1 MQDWG
6 AVAQERL
13 ETIAKVSEPGPGVTR
28 LPFGPEHEAALEIIT
43 DWMQKARCKVTL
55 DAAGTLIG
63 RREGPEG
70 APTLLIGS
78 HQDSV
83 RAGGAFDGIM
93 GVALGCLALEAIG
106 DRALPFSVEVLAFAD
121 EEGVRFPTALIGPRA
136 LAGTLDPSVF
146 AMVDKTGVSLGA
158 ALEAFGGDPEGTAAL
173 ARDPV
178 SVAGYVELHIEQ
190 GPVLEGEDKPLGVV
204 TAISGI
210 ERHRVTITGE
220 AGHAGTVPM
229 EMRHDALLA
238 ASDLVRGVHDM
249 ARDHGIR
256 ATVGQLD
263 VSPNVV
269 NAIPARVDLTIEIRA
284 AEDPA
289 RAAMGAALGPLC
301 AQIAKATA
309 TQIEIEKTYAQPAQ
323 ACDAALREGLAA
335 AVRNVTGEAAPEL
348 PSGATHDA
356 SAMADLCP
364 IAMLFLRC
372 KGGISHNPAEYAS
385 AGDMG
390 QAVSAL
396 AAFLSDFRLK
406 A

>member
-301 AQIAKATA
+301 ALIAEATA

-364 IAMLFLRC
+364 ITMLFLRC

>member
-173 ARDPV
+173 AREPV
-178 SVAGYVELHIEQ
+178 SIAGYVELHIEQ
-190 GPVLEGEDKPLGVV
+190 GPLLEGEDKPLGVV

-364 IAMLFLRC
+364 IAILFLRC